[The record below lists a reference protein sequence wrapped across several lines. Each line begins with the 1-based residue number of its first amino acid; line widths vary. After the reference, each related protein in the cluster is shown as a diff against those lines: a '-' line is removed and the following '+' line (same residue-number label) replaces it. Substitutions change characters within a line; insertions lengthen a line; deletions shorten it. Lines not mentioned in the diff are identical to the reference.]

1 MANPTFDVIEEVS
14 DSERRSPGGSGSL
27 RPLFTVDLTNDEEV
41 HKWVKNAKN
50 YSVKYARNRN
60 NNIRLNLELY
70 SAKRGTATVDTENS
84 SPNRT
89 SLGGPDD
96 YGYPLVS
103 GVIVNHL
110 YDLTENRVSRY
121 VEYRPIIDLSPRH
134 STDPKDRFAAKAN
147 KDFLDYIRDMNN
159 LDDLNASFSRSRI
172 IAGEAYLFVEW
183 DPDKGYLQPE
193 VKAIMDSG
201 EVPVLDAT
209 ITGEQP
215 AESLANFRVGDVSFR
230 VPDTRNI
237 FLAPEITGEYER
249 VSYLFER
256 SLRDADELRAEY
268 PDYAHKIESNT
279 DKATPFLYDDGSGSS
294 IDNGAGDLW
303 FSEILP
309 ASNQVELWTLWHKPT
324 RYLPN
329 GRKVVFT
336 DRCILEN
343 SEDPYFDATDPYPNN
358 GFPIR
363 VTDIDVEGDL
373 YGTSVYVETRSLNE
387 YINKLYTVAYRNQQL
402 VGNPKWM
409 VPENSRVSKEALGND
424 VTIVRYSGEKEPK
437 LEVFSNTPKELFA
450 LIQSMEQNLFKLFGF
465 NPVSQGDIPPG
476 MESGIALRYLSEAEK
491 ARQNTQTIKQN
502 NFIKAL
508 FEKTLAVARRF
519 YSPDDQRLMK
529 IWGKDYTFETSIVNP
544 LSLSTPCEV
553 RIRESSLVSES
564 KAAKTQFALDIDQRR
579 PLEPDVFAEA
589 VDLGIPEAHMNEI
602 SYAKKRADFNETV
615 LLTGQPVAPPEETED
630 LLTHWQRGFIGFQSS
645 SYQALPPELREPK
658 RQHMAAIEQMLMAKA
673 FINNDMMMPANPALA
688 QILTSNPNFPCIFK
702 PNRDMLNFQAQAA
715 AANPMA
721 ALAIQAGAD
730 PNAVMNPEPEA
741 PSKETE

>member
-1 MANPTFDVIEEVS
+1 MANPTFDTIEEVS
-14 DSERRSPGGSGSL
+14 DAERRSPSGAGSL

-41 HKWVKNAKN
+41 HKWVKNAKD
-50 YSVKYARNRN
+50 YSTKYARNRN

-70 SAKRGTATVDTENS
+70 AAKRGTATIDTDS
-84 SPNRT
+84 SLPNRT

-121 VEYRPIIDLSPRH
+121 VEYRPIVDLAPVH
-134 STDPKDRFAAKAN
+134 STDPKDRFAAKSN

-159 LDDLNASFSRSRI
+159 LDDLNAVFSRTRI
-172 IAGEAYLFVEW
+172 VAGEAYLFVEW

-193 VKAIMDSG
+193 VKAIMDQG
-201 EVPVLDAT
+201 EIPVLDDT
-209 ITGEQP
+209 NTGEQP
-215 AESLANFRVGDVSFR
+215 AQSLANYRVGDVSIR

-237 FLAPEITGEYER
+237 FLEPEITGEYEK

-256 SLRDADELRAEY
+256 SLLDADELRAEY
-268 PDYAHKIESNT
+268 PAYAHKIESNT
-279 DKATPFLYDDGSGSS
+279 DKATPFLYDDGSGSN

-309 ASNQVELWTLWHKPT
+309 ASNKVEVWTLWHKPT
-324 RYLPN
+324 RFLPG
-329 GRKVVFT
+329 GRKVKFT
-336 DRCILEN
+336 GHCVLEN
-343 SEDPYFDATDPYPNN
+343 TADPYVDETDPYQNN

-363 VTDIDVEGDL
+363 VTDIDVDGDL
-373 YGTSVYVETRSLNE
+373 YGTSVFVQTRSLNE

-502 NFIKAL
+502 QFIKRM
-508 FEKTLAVARRF
+508 FEKILAVARRF
-519 YSPDDQRLMK
+519 YSPDDQRLIK
-529 IWGKDYTFETSIVNP
+529 IWGKDYTFETSFINP
-544 LSLSTPCEV
+544 LHLSTPCEV
-553 RIRESSLVSES
+553 RIRESSIVSES
-564 KAAKTQFALDIDQRR
+564 KAAKTQYALEIDQRR
-579 PLEPDVFAEA
+579 PLDPDVFAEV
-589 VDLGIPEAHMNEI
+589 VDLGIPEAHTNEI
-602 SYAKKRADFNETV
+602 TYAKKRADFEEAM
-615 LLTGQPVAPPEETED
+615 LLSGGPVDLPEETED
-630 LLTHWQRGFIGFQSS
+630 LLTHWQRHYLGFQSS
-645 SYQALPPELREPK
+645 QYKALAPEARQPK
-658 RQHMAAIEQMLMAKA
+658 VEHMAATEQILMAKA
-673 FINNDMMMPANPALA
+673 FINNDMAQPANMALA
-688 QILTSNPNFPCIFK
+688 QILSQNPNFPLVFK
-702 PNRDMLNFQAQAA
+702 ANRDMLNFQAQAA

-721 ALAIQAGAD
+721 ALAIQSGAD
-730 PNAVMNPEPEA
+730 PVAVMNPEP
-741 PSKETE
+741 SKSEETK